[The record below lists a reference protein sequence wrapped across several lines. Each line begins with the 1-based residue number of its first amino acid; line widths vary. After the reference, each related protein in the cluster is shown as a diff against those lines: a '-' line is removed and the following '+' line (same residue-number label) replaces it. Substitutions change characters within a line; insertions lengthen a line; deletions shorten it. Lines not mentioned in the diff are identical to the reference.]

1 MSLARILNV
10 DVVEPEA
17 PFLAP
22 YQFKITFE
30 CISPL
35 DAGMVA
41 PAAGRRSPVPSSPVY
56 LEFKLI
62 YVGSAKTKTLDQ
74 ELDSL
79 LVGPVPMG
87 INMFLFEA
95 DAPVPSK
102 IPKEDL
108 MGVTIILLTCSYKGR
123 MFERI
128 GYYVDNA
135 YTDEALL
142 ANPPE
147 SPVPEKLFRSI
158 LADKPRVTRY
168 PINWEDPTKEEQ
180 PPVQLGDIEDA
191 DDDFHV
197 TPVGGKDDEED
208 EGFDEEEDEDE
219 EDGDDK
225 GEVDLDMTEE
235 QDEAELMSAE
245 GEDDD
250 ESGDEEREDEG
261 HGGDAMAVEDE
272 LPKTA
277 MRAAAADPSAMDIE

>member
-10 DVVEPEA
+10 NVVEPEA

-22 YQFKITFE
+22 YKFEITFE
-30 CISPL
+30 CISAL
-35 DAGMVA
+35 EDD
-41 PAAGRRSPVPSSPVY
+41 

-62 YVGSAKTKTLDQ
+62 YVGSATTKTLDQ

-79 LVGPVPMG
+79 LVGPVPVG
-87 INMFLFEA
+87 INKFLFEA

-108 MGVTIILLTCSYKGR
+108 MGVTIILLTCSYMGR

-135 YTDEALL
+135 YTDEALQ

-147 SPVPEKLFRSI
+147 APVPEKLFRSI

-168 PINWEDPTKEEQ
+168 AINWDDPTKEEQ

-191 DDDFHV
+191 DDDFYV
-197 TPVGGKDDEED
+197 TPAGVDVDEEDDDGLEEDDEE
-208 EGFDEEEDEDE
+208 EEDD
-219 EDGDDK
+219 DDK

-235 QDEAELMSAE
+235 QDEAELMSGE
-245 GEDDD
+245 GEDDE
-250 ESGDEEREDEG
+250 ESGGEEREDEG
-261 HGGDAMAVEDE
+261 HGGDAMAVEDDGH
-272 LPKTA
+272 KSG
-277 MRAAAADPSAMDIE
+277 MGAAADPSAMDIE